1 MSNALFTF
9 MFKSWSMKEIW
20 DIANKPED
28 YVIALSELIEKQ
40 FEVIGYTTERNHV
53 GEIYFKQKDKLA
65 PAGPGSP
72 GYQKH
77 KENAQI
83 IAFYFVRLFQI
94 MGALLL
100 VVKDINFP
108 VFNQARGINEYSAN
122 ITSVNRPITSQGLPR
137 FSYKT
142 MSGGGSFPK
151 DTPLGP
157 YEFLRKILQKPSS
170 EDIAS
175 YQTRF
180 SADLKDKYMITPNLF
195 FKYNVDLETNR
206 KRVQPKEYTKSSF
219 FILTKD
225 STIGSKLFVKKDSII
240 QSINMGTGGLPQF
253 KTPESLDNE
262 KELYPI
268 TVSIGLPTSGTKTMH
283 SATFTRIDP
292 KDDDWKGGLDYYISE
307 GTKMDDIL
315 GRLDRKDFT
324 KVLQEVVLGAVR
336 QENPNLRLYEIAPVE
351 TTGKAANVGQIPDK
365 IAASSMIN
373 ELLQGLKGKQQPHCI
388 ARALQLLDSASIQAY
403 SPGGAVTQICKFAV
417 GDIKSGV
424 LGPAGLDAYK
434 PMKSVAQ
441 LYGKINPANFKESQ
455 KVLQAF
461 VGSAATLGPIGVKDL
476 KGMKQDEEAQELSG
490 ALDRLA
496 KAFEFVHKDP
506 LDSFSQIQ
514 LSRPKECKT
523 NESMK
528 VMNQQTVIQM
538 QSAAQRLLAEHLNKT
553 IMISKFLKKVFNI
566 SEIPGEDGP
575 RWKVEGPRAEILFA
589 GFPVLDELTKQARA
603 LLIDYYSGCEEIYQG
618 GLKAWKNS
626 DEAKGPVKPA
636 AAAVVPA
643 SPVSSSAPGLSPGPP
658 AAPVVSVPASAPA
671 ASAPIASPVT
681 GGRRR

>member
-100 VVKDINFP
+100 VIKDINFP
-108 VFNQARGINEYSAN
+108 VFNQIKGINEYSAN
-122 ITSVNRPITSQGLPR
+122 VTSVNRPITSQGLPR

-151 DTPLGP
+151 DIPLGP

-175 YQTRF
+175 YQSRF

-206 KRVQPKEYTKSSF
+206 KRVQPKEYSKSSF

-225 STIGSKLFVKKDSII
+225 ATVGSKVFVKKDSII
-240 QSINMGTGGLPQF
+240 QAINMGTGGLPQF
-253 KTPESLDNE
+253 KTPDTLDNE

-268 TVSIGLPTSGTKTMH
+268 TVSIGLPTSGTKTIH
-283 SATFTRIDP
+283 TAEFTRIDP
-292 KDDDWKGGLDYYISE
+292 KDDDWKGGVDYYISQ
-307 GTKMDDIL
+307 GTKMEDIL

-336 QENPNLRLYEIAPVE
+336 QENPNLRLYEIAVVE
-351 TTGKAANVGQIPDK
+351 TSGKAANVGQIPEK
-365 IAASSMIN
+365 IGASSMIN

-417 GDIKSGV
+417 GDIKTGT
-424 LGPAGLDAYK
+424 LGPTALDAYK

-461 VGSAATLGPIGVKDL
+461 VGSAATLGPISVKDL
-476 KGMKQDEEAQELSG
+476 KGMKQDEEALELTA

-523 NESMK
+523 NEPMK
-528 VMNQQTVIQM
+528 IANQQVVLQM

-566 SEIPGEDGP
+566 SEIPGDDGP

-618 GLKAWKNS
+618 GLKAWTSS

-636 AAAVVPA
+636 AAAVPLPA
-643 SPVSSSAPGLSPGPP
+643 SPVSSASSAPGLSPGPP
-658 AAPVVSVPASAPA
+658 ALPASGVAPAGSAPA
-671 ASAPIASPVT
+671 A
-681 GGRRR
+681 GGRR